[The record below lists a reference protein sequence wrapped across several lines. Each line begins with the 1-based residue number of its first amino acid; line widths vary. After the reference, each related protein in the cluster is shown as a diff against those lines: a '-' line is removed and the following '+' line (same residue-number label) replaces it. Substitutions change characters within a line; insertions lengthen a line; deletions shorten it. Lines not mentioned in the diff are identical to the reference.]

1 MFEEKFI
8 SNAINRSAETGLDRR
23 KLFGMVGIAGA
34 GAAAAAIASSAP
46 ADAATAPVSDASIL
60 NFALNLE
67 YLEAEFYLNA
77 VTGKGLP
84 AGLITGKQTTGA
96 VTGGGHAVPF
106 KTAAIKNYAVEIAQD
121 EKAHVSF
128 LRAALGSAAV
138 ARPAINIGTAFQ
150 AAAIAA
156 GVATASAPFDPYAN
170 ETNFLL
176 AAFIFEDVG
185 VTAYKGAAGLIA
197 NKTYLEAA
205 AGILAVEAY
214 HAGIIRSTLYA
225 QGIAAPQAGIF
236 STVDKISGLRDAVD
250 GSIDDD
256 QGIGNATVGNLVP
269 TDANSIAYSRAP
281 GEVLNIVYLNATGKS
296 VSKGGFFT
304 NGLNGALVASTANG

>member
-8 SNAINRSAETGLDRR
+8 KNAINRSAETGVDRR
-23 KLFGMVGIAGA
+23 KLLGMVGLAGA
-34 GAAAAAIASSAP
+34 GAAAAAIAGSAP
-46 ADAATAPVSDASIL
+46 ADAATPVSDGTIL

-77 VTGKGLP
+77 VTGQGLP
-84 AGLITGKQTTGA
+84 AGLITGSQATGA
-96 VTGGGHAVPF
+96 VSGGGRAVNF
-106 KTAAIKNYAVEIAQD
+106 QTTAIKNYATEIAQD
-121 EKAHVSF
+121 EKQHVAF

-138 ARPAINIGTAFQ
+138 ARPAINIGAAFQ
-150 AAAIAA
+150 SAAVAA
-156 GVATASAPFDPYAN
+156 GIATASTPFDPYAN
-170 ETNFLL
+170 EINFLL

-197 NKTYLEAA
+197 NKTYLDAA

-214 HAGIIRSTLYA
+214 HAGIIRTTLYA
-225 QGIAAPQAGIF
+225 QGLQTPAIF
-236 STVDKISGLRDAVD
+236 ADVNAISNLRDAVD
-250 GSIDDD
+250 GSSDDD
-256 QGIGNATVGNLVP
+256 QGIGSATVGNLVP
-269 TDANSIAYSRAP
+269 TDSNSIAYSRTP
-281 GEVLNIVYLNATGKS
+281 GEVLNIVYLNATGNS